1 MADESFSTSELLVG
15 VAIHLV
21 RLRNGCPML
30 PYIRCSAAAC
40 FPFSTVL
47 QADLLLIVFSRSS
60 EIGHTQRITPV
71 NTVSSE
77 DGWWVFFIQK
87 VERGCSCL

>member
-1 MADESFSTSELLVG
+1 MG

-21 RLRNGCPML
+21 RLRNGCTML

-40 FPFSTVL
+40 FPSSTVL
-47 QADLLLIVFSRSS
+47 QADLLLIVFSSCSS
-60 EIGHTQRITPV
+60 EIGHTQRIKPV

-77 DGWWVFFIQK
+77 DGWWVFSVQK
-87 VERGCSCL
+87 VERGCPCL